1 MFLNATKL
9 SGWSAKTNSALFCSQ
24 LIWIKSARK
33 ITKKIPNH
41 KIVSV
46 FIPLF
51 FRNFKFLQGFTF
63 AGMS

>member
-9 SGWSAKTNSALFCSQ
+9 SGWSAKTNGALFCSQ

-46 FIPLF
+46 FYFNFLF
-51 FRNFKFLQGFTF
+51 KWSFNGVQGREI
-63 AGMS
+63 S

>member
-9 SGWSAKTNSALFCSQ
+9 SGWSAKTNDALFCSQ

-46 FIPLF
+46 FYL
-51 FRNFKFLQGFTF
+51 KFLFQW
-63 AGMS
+63 SSRWKIS

>member
-46 FIPLF
+46 FYFIIFILLVMMTAF
-51 FRNFKFLQGFTF
+51 
-63 AGMS
+63 

>member
-9 SGWSAKTNSALFCSQ
+9 SGWSAKTNGALFCSQ

-46 FIPLF
+46 FYFNFLF
-51 FRNFKFLQGFTF
+51 QW
-63 AGMS
+63 S

>member
-9 SGWSAKTNSALFCSQ
+9 SGWSAKTNGALFCSQ

-46 FIPLF
+46 FYL
-51 FRNFKFLQGFTF
+51 KFLFQW
-63 AGMS
+63 S

>member
-9 SGWSAKTNSALFCSQ
+9 SGWSAKTNGAPFCSQ

-46 FIPLF
+46 FYFNFLF
-51 FRNFKFLQGFTF
+51 KWSSRWKI
-63 AGMS
+63 S